1 MERDSIGYLKK
12 GHNYLNPDIDII
24 ADDTLDEEY
33 KVKLENFLKD
43 WFLRHINEVLGDL
56 INLTKSK
63 IDNQYLRA
71 LFFNSMKI
79 TV

>member
-1 MERDSIGYLKK
+1 MERFLYWISKK

-43 WFLRHINEVLGDL
+43 WFLRHINEVLGRLNQSNKKRL
-56 INLTKSK
+56 IIN
-63 IDNQYLRA
+63 I
-71 LFFNSMKI
+71 
-79 TV
+79 